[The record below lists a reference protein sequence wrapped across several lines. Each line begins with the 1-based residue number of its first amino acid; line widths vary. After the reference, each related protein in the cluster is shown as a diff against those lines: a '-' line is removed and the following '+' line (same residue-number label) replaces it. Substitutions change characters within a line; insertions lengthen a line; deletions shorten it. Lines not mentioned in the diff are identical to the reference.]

1 MANFALDRRRHRQ
14 RHGSSASQIEVA
26 HALLQHGARQR
37 NHPRRRDTNDH
48 DARAARKALSA
59 FRAQHKAEER
69 RKGFA

>member
-1 MANFALDRRRHRQ
+1 MANFALDRRQHR
-14 RHGSSASQIEVA
+14 RRCSSAERIEVA
-26 HALLQHGARQR
+26 HALLQHGARHR

-48 DARAARKALSA
+48 DARAAWQVLDD